1 MASITLEKAFNPMRK
16 CLVTPITSVSL
27 RGVNVFKIHF
37 MKFSETQFV
46 KFHGRSASAIA
57 KTGASVS
64 P

>member
-27 RGVNVFKIHF
+27 RGVNVLKIHV

-46 KFHGRSASAIA
+46 KFDGRSASAIA